1 MQRGARARRRA
12 QCRCES
18 SPARSW
24 WPPAEAARQLRL
36 QRDDELVEPRYSIYA
51 PVMLLLS
58 RWSSVV
64 GRLQTLRTTNG
75 RPKTDLPL
83 VVEPEFYRHFASRVI
98 RRQRAEAI
106 NALKSPDRRLVQR
119 RHTARLLDLDI
130 QRVTVACYI
139 ESQINAFRLRDA
151 RVYFILQPVFGDF
164 PLHGLYVPGK
174 STAEIAATS
183 GKSKS
188 ALGASRAHGIWAADR
203 STLAIRNLIRLGWLR
218 FRLPLGSAGHRLGF
232 DLRVP
237 VGNRNRF
244 RFLFLNHGLRL
255 RKTLG
260 FRSQDISAAAA
271 APAFTTKAVNKH
283 CVERDEGREGQM
295 QSERPGQGPAQLR
308 GFGINVDVNVNIVHV
323 NISDGRRGY
332 PSAA

>member
-18 SPARSW
+18 SPARRW
-24 WPPAEAARQLRL
+24 WLPTEAARRMRL

-139 ESQINAFRLRDA
+139 EGQINAFRLRDA

-188 ALGASRAHGIWAADR
+188 ALGAS
-203 STLAIRNLIRLGWLR
+203 LAIRNLIRLGWLR

-260 FRSQDISAAAA
+260 FRCQDI
-271 APAFTTKAVNKH
+271 F
-283 CVERDEGREGQM
+283 CFCGIG
-295 QSERPGQGPAQLR
+295 GQGNRA
-308 GFGINVDVNVNIVHV
+308 H
-323 NISDGRRGY
+323 
-332 PSAA
+332 